1 MGMVVRR
8 LSAPMRVAPAPSPT
22 GRFRRATPAPPA
34 PRPRVRDRTR
44 LLLGALVLALLA
56 SVALAEES
64 PAQAASEDGEVL
76 VRFVPGTDAAERA
89 AARQD
94 AGADFEQTLPLS
106 GLQVVDPRP
115 GRSAGSVVR
124 LLERSEDVLYAEP
137 NVARE
142 AFVMPN
148 DQFGN
153 LLWGMRNTGQTVNGV
168 VGTVDADIAAT
179 EAWDV
184 TTGDA
189 AVTVGIL
196 DTGVDYAHS
205 DLVPNIWVNPGE
217 GGGLET
223 NGLDD
228 DANGFVDDW
237 HGWDWAGA
245 PDDNDPADEQWHGT
259 HVAGTVGAAGNDGSG
274 VAGVSWHVSLA
285 PLRVLDA
292 SGSGQ
297 VSDLIAAYGY
307 ARRQGLR
314 IVNGSLGGA
323 PDSQAEEDALA
334 AASDT
339 LFVFAAGNGGTD
351 QVGDDNDA
359 AGTYPCGYDL
369 PNVICVAA
377 TDNKDRLAS
386 FSNYG
391 RTSVHLAAPGVGI
404 PSSAPGNDWW
414 LADGTSM
421 ATPHVSGAAALQW
434 ARFPSA
440 TVAQVRAALLSSVDV
455 KTALVGKTVT
465 GGRLNV
471 YRALTDT
478 PPAATT
484 PNETAPLPP
493 SGSLPTAPLPA
504 PIPDTTAPT
513 VRVAPR
519 GRLRLRYGVRLRTR
533 CSEACGLRHELRL
546 GARTARRLGIRSSSV
561 WVVGR
566 ARGRLGRAG
575 TVTIRLKLTARARR
589 RLKSTRTMRLELR
602 TRAVDTAGNIRV
614 VRRSIKLYV
623 R

>member
-1 MGMVVRR
+1 MPA
-8 LSAPMRVAPAPSPT
+8 APPT
-22 GRFRRATPAPPA
+22 GRFRRTTSAAPERRA
-34 PRPRVRDRTR
+34 RERAR
-44 LLLGALVLALLA
+44 LLLGTLVLALLA
-56 SVALAEES
+56 SVALAGES
-64 PAQAASEDGEVL
+64 PAQEPSGGEVL
-76 VRFVPGTDAAERA
+76 VRFAPGTGSVERM
-89 AARQD
+89 AARQA
-94 AGADFEQTLPLS
+94 AGADFEQKLPLS

-137 NVARE
+137 NVTRH

-153 LLWGMRNTGQTVNGV
+153 LLWGMRNTGQSVNGV
-168 VGTVDADIAAT
+168 VGTVDADIDAT

-184 TTGDA
+184 TTGNA

-196 DTGVDYAHS
+196 DTGVDYTHS
-205 DLVPNIWVNPGE
+205 DLSPNIWANPGE
-217 GGGLET
+217 SGAGRET
-223 NGLDD
+223 NGVDD
-228 DANGFVDDW
+228 DANDLVDDW

-245 PDDNDPADEQWHGT
+245 PDDNDPADEHWHGT
-259 HVAGTVGAAGNDGSG
+259 HVAGTVGAVGNDGSG
-274 VAGVSWHVSLA
+274 VAGVSWQVALA

-292 SGSGQ
+292 AGSGQ

-307 ARRQGLR
+307 AKQQGLR

-323 PDSQAEEDALA
+323 PPSQAEEDALA
-334 AASDT
+334 EAPDT
-339 LFVFAAGNGGTD
+339 LFVFAAGNGGSD
-351 QVGDDNDA
+351 HVGDNNDA
-359 AGTYPCGYDL
+359 LGGGTYPCGYDL

-377 TDNKDRLAS
+377 TDNRDRLAS

-391 RTSVHLAAPGVGI
+391 SASVDLAAPGVGI
-404 PSSAPGNDWW
+404 PSTAPGDDWW

-434 ARFPSA
+434 SRFPSA
-440 TVAQVRAALLSSVDV
+440 TVAQVRTALLSSVDV
-455 KTALVGKTVT
+455 KTSLVGKTVT

-484 PNETAPLPP
+484 PNQTAPLPP
-493 SGSLPTAPLPA
+493 SASLPTAPLPA
-504 PIPDTTAPT
+504 PAPTPDTTAPS

-519 GRLRLRYGVRLRTR
+519 GRLRLGYGVRVRTR

-546 GARTARRLGIRSSSV
+546 GLRMARRLGIRSSSV

-575 TVTIRLKLTARARR
+575 TVTVRLKLTARARR
-589 RLKSTRTMRLELR
+589 RLRRTRSMRLELR
-602 TRAVDTAGNIRV
+602 TRAVDTAGNGRV
-614 VRRSIKLYV
+614 VRRSIKLYI

>member
-1 MGMVVRR
+1 M
-8 LSAPMRVAPAPSPT
+8 PAARAPT
-22 GRFRRATPAPPA
+22 GRFRRPTPTPV
-34 PRPRVRDRTR
+34 PRPRARERAR
-44 LLLGALVLALLA
+44 LLLGTLVLALLA
-56 SVALAEES
+56 SVALAGES
-64 PAQAASEDGEVL
+64 RAQAGSESGEVL
-76 VRFVPGTDAAERA
+76 VRFAPGTDSAERA
-89 AARQD
+89 GARHE
-94 AGADFEQTLPLS
+94 AGADFEEKLPLS

-168 VGTVDADIAAT
+168 AGTVDADIAAT

-189 AVTVGIL
+189 TVTVGIL

-205 DLVPNIWVNPGE
+205 DLAQNIWANPGE
-217 GGGLET
+217 SGAGQT

-228 DANGFVDDW
+228 DSNGFVDDW
-237 HGWDWAGA
+237 HGWDWAA
-245 PDDNDPADEQWHGT
+245 TPDDNDPADEHWHGT
-259 HVAGTVGAAGNDGSG
+259 HVAGTVGARGDDGSG
-274 VAGVSWHVSLA
+274 VAGVAWHVSLA

-297 VSDLIAAYGY
+297 VDDLIKAYGY
-307 ARRQGLR
+307 ARQQGLR

-323 PDSQAEEDALA
+323 PDSQAEEEALA

-351 QVGDDNDA
+351 HVGDDNDT

-377 TDNKDRLAS
+377 TDNRDRLAS

-391 RTSVHLAAPGVGI
+391 RTSVDLAAPGVGI
-404 PSSAPGNDWW
+404 ASSTPGNDWS

-455 KTALVGKTVT
+455 KASLVGKTVT

-478 PPAATT
+478 PPAVTT
-484 PNETAPLPP
+484 PNQTAPLPP
-493 SGSLPTAPLPA
+493 SGSLPTAPLP
-504 PIPDTTAPT
+504 DTTPPS

-546 GARTARRLGIRSSSV
+546 GIRTARRLGIRSSSV

-575 TVTIRLKLTARARR
+575 TVTVRLKLTARARR
-589 RLKSTRTMRLELR
+589 RLKRTRSVRLELR
-602 TRAVDTAGNIRV
+602 TRAVDSAGNARV